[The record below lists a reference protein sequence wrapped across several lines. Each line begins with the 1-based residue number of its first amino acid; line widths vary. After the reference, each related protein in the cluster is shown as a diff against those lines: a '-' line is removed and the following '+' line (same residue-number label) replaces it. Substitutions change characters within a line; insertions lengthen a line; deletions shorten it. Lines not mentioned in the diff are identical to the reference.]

1 MTSSLAHG
9 WVRLEE
15 ITGWGYLTSLEH
27 HCIREEGD
35 GCPDLG
41 MTRQAS
47 ADLVAG
53 WAADLVAD
61 SAADSFESCP
71 HFKRF
76 MLNQLISEIL
86 VHLAFNSSVTIFI
99 GR

>member
-15 ITGWGYLTSLEH
+15 ITGSGRLTFLEI

-41 MTRQAS
+41 MTRLAS
-47 ADLVAG
+47 AEWVADLAAEWV
-53 WAADLVAD
+53 ADLVAD
-61 SAADSFESCP
+61 SAADSFESY
-71 HFKRF
+71 H
-76 MLNQLISEIL
+76 MLNDSC
-86 VHLAFNSSVTIFI
+86 
-99 GR
+99 

>member
-15 ITGWGYLTSLEH
+15 ITGSGRLTFLEH
-27 HCIREEGD
+27 RCIREEGD

-47 ADLVAG
+47 ADLAAEWVADS
-53 WAADLVAD
+53 AADLVAD
-61 SAADSFESCP
+61 SAADSFESC
-71 HFKRF
+71 R
-76 MLNQLISEIL
+76 IL
-86 VHLAFNSSVTIFI
+86 KNSC
-99 GR
+99 

>member
-15 ITGWGYLTSLEH
+15 ITGSGRLTSLEI
-27 HCIREEGD
+27 HCILEEED

-47 ADLVAG
+47 VDLVAE

-61 SAADSFESCP
+61 SAADSFESC
-71 HFKRF
+71 R
-76 MLNQLISEIL
+76 IL
-86 VHLAFNSSVTIFI
+86 KNSC
-99 GR
+99 